1 LPLPRV
7 ADGRRELIRVL
18 TPPNPVGAN
27 AITPVIVGHNPDAY
41 AYSISEQLSRLCLV
55 MGAR

>member
-1 LPLPRV
+1 LPRV
-7 ADGRRELIRVL
+7 ADGQRELIRVL

-41 AYSISEQLSRLCLV
+41 AYSISEQLSRLFLV